1 MMMLRRGYGRDREY
15 FRMMEMEMMMMHE
28 MYGEDMDFDPEE
40 FERFFARERPKP
52 EPVDIEAENKRRDRD
67 QLVYWI
73 NCQMMPE
80 SVGYHGNAHN
90 LQQDLVRF
98 VKEGKFKAIIDDT
111 HRFQVNYL
119 SYRDIPTDYDLCVE
133 MCRFAT
139 AAFNNREVRQITHF
153 VAMY

>member
-1 MMMLRRGYGRDREY
+1 MEKKMASRPKEEMFRRMRREMMMLRRGYGRDREY

-90 LQQDLVRF
+90 LQRGF
-98 VKEGKFKAIIDDT
+98 
-111 HRFQVNYL
+111 
-119 SYRDIPTDYDLCVE
+119 
-133 MCRFAT
+133 
-139 AAFNNREVRQITHF
+139 EV
-153 VAMY
+153 